1 VYYVTQKSSMDGV
14 AELEAETGVEPART
28 TPPPH
33 SAPVA
38 ALAAVEKD
46 AKDAKGAKTGGTG
59 ATCRTN
65 LVSRLRS
72 RPAADEEEEDL
83 SGVKT
88 GWFGGLFRYATV
100 PERFAIVFAAL
111 LSLGTSLQFVFLN
124 DITAAVLGSLM
135 RRGLGATHVPRR
147 PRARNTLVP
156 PLDHFVSLSGAGLI
170 LHHEASRGR
179 PVLQNGNSAAVSP
192 NRAAK
197 GASARV
203 RGHTQVRF

>member
-1 VYYVTQKSSMDGV
+1 M
-14 AELEAETGVEPART
+14 
-28 TPPPH
+28 
-33 SAPVA
+33 
-38 ALAAVEKD
+38 AAVEKD
-46 AKDAKGAKTGGTG
+46 AKDAKGAKGAKTGGTG

-135 RRGLGATHVPRR
+135 RRELGATHVPRR

-156 PLDHFVSLSGAGLI
+156 PLDHYVSVHVSLSGAGLI

>member
-1 VYYVTQKSSMDGV
+1 MDGV
-14 AELEAETGVEPART
+14 AELAAETGVEPART

-38 ALAAVEKD
+38 AKDVAMAAVEKD
-46 AKDAKGAKTGGTG
+46 VKDAKGAKGAKGAKTGGTG

-65 LVSRLRS
+65 LVSRLCS

-135 RRGLGATHVPRR
+135 RRELGATHVPRR
-147 PRARNTLVP
+147 PRARNTRSATR
-156 PLDHFVSLSGAGLI
+156 SL
-170 LHHEASRGR
+170 R
-179 PVLQNGNSAAVSP
+179 
-192 NRAAK
+192 
-197 GASARV
+197 
-203 RGHTQVRF
+203 